1 MSQLDWYLTANL
13 KARHLRL
20 IVAVNDFRNLS
31 EVASNSF
38 ITVSAVSKAL
48 SEIESAL
55 GVKLFERT
63 VNGLRPTAYGECVV
77 RHARILLSN
86 LGRVAEEIKALQ
98 TGRAGKVHVGAL
110 PSLIPTIMPKALAL
124 LKQHS
129 PHANVSISEGPM
141 TSLLQELRR
150 GELDLVVGR
159 LPNQSV
165 MVGLQQ
171 SVLMHSMVK
180 LVTGPHHPLVG
191 KKNLQWKDLEDFP
204 WVLPPPGSL
213 LREPI
218 ESTFARNGMA
228 MPLNYIETL
237 STHLIR
243 AYIQSEDAIALYTID
258 IQYPYA
264 EVSPIHVLPLD
275 PGFVR
280 APLGA
285 AWRADKPLVPSA
297 TLMLRCLEEASPLL
311 VSTEVEGLVATVH
324 AEER

>member
-13 KARHLRL
+13 RARHLRL
-20 IVAVNDFRNLS
+20 ILAVNDFGNLS

-48 SEIESAL
+48 SEIEGAL

-77 RHARILLSN
+77 RHARVLLSG

-98 TGRAGKVHVGAL
+98 TGQSGKVHVGAL
-110 PSLIPTIMPKALAL
+110 PSLIPTIMPKALVR
-124 LKQHS
+124 LKQQS
-129 PHANVSISEGPM
+129 PHANVSIFEGPM
-141 TSLLQELRR
+141 TTLLQELRR
-150 GELDLVVGR
+150 GDLDLVVGR
-159 LPNQSV
+159 LPNQSA
-165 MVGLQQ
+165 MVGLQGK
-171 SVLMHSMVK
+171 VLMYSKVR

-191 KKNLQWKDLEDFP
+191 RKNLQWKDLQDFP

-218 ESTFARNGMA
+218 ESTFARNGMS

-237 STHLIR
+237 SAHLSR

-258 IQYPYA
+258 TQYPYA
-264 EVSPIHVLPLD
+264 DVSPIHVLPLD

-280 APLGA
+280 SPIGA

-297 TLMLRCLEEASPLL
+297 MLMLSCLEEVSPSLA
-311 VSTEVEGLVATVH
+311 STEVESSAETVG
-324 AEER
+324 ADEG